1 MSSMTPQE
9 IVHELDKHIV
19 GQEAAKKAVAIALR
33 NRWRRQQIPEPLSQE
48 ITPKNILMIG
58 PTGVGKTEIARRL
71 ARLSNAPF
79 IKVEATKFTEVGYV
93 GKDVESIIR
102 DLVEV
107 AFKNTKEME
116 TRKVEHR
123 AQDAAEEKILDLLL
137 PGARTGSADNEG
149 EKNNEST
156 TRQKFRKMLR
166 EGQLDEKEIELELPQ
181 VSTHM
186 EILSPPGME
195 ELTSQ
200 IQGMFQNLGTSG
212 RKITKKLKIKDALKL
227 ITDEE
232 AGKLINADDIKTQA
246 LKSAEQNGIVFVDEI
261 DKIANRQEL
270 SGPEV
275 SRQGVQRDLLP
286 LVEGTSV
293 TTKYGV
299 VRTDHILFIGSG
311 AFHLSKPSD
320 LIPELQGRL
329 PIRVELSSLS
339 VDDFKSILTATDACL
354 TRQYQALMETENL
367 SLSFTEDGITRI
379 AETAWK
385 VNEKTENIGARRLY
399 TVMEKLLEELSFDAA
414 NRGGEK
420 VIVNADYVD
429 ERLKDLSESED
440 LARYV
445 L

>member
-1 MSSMTPQE
+1 MISGEKGVFISWILKRE
-9 IVHELDKHIV
+9 N
-19 GQEAAKKAVAIALR
+19 AKKMVLFFF
-33 NRWRRQQIPEPLSQE
+33 NVLNEKLFNKPYEHSLKKYPEDIKQYYLKLCSIEQSFKYAFNDGP
-48 ITPKNILMIG
+48 PILNSDLNTS
-58 PTGVGKTEIARRL
+58 PTSVQL
-71 ARLSNAPF
+71 ASHLHSLSN
-79 IKVEATKFTEVGYV
+79 
-93 GKDVESIIR
+93 KDINWRLNLR
-102 DLVEV
+102 DPEDDASLHR
-107 AFKNTKEME
+107 FNWILYLLKKE
-116 TRKVEHR
+116 R
-123 AQDAAEEKILDLLL
+123 
-137 PGARTGSADNEG
+137 
-149 EKNNEST
+149 
-156 TRQKFRKMLR
+156 
-166 EGQLDEKEIELELPQ
+166 LDEKEVELELPQ
-181 VSTHM
+181 VNTHM

-200 IQGMFQNLGTSG
+200 IQGMFQNLGSSG
-212 RKITKKLKIKDALKL
+212 RKITKKLRIKDALKL

-299 VRTDHILFIGSG
+299 VRTDHVLFIGSG

-339 VDDFKSILTATDACL
+339 VVDFKSILTSTDACL

-379 AETAWK
+379 AETAWR

-414 NRGGEK
+414 NRSGEK

-429 ERLKDLSESED
+429 DRLKDLSESED

>member
-1 MSSMTPQE
+1 M
-9 IVHELDKHIV
+9 
-19 GQEAAKKAVAIALR
+19 
-33 NRWRRQQIPEPLSQE
+33 
-48 ITPKNILMIG
+48 
-58 PTGVGKTEIARRL
+58 
-71 ARLSNAPF
+71 
-79 IKVEATKFTEVGYV
+79 GYV

-107 AFKNTKEME
+107 AFKNTKEIGDP
-116 TRKVEHR
+116 KVEHR

-149 EKNNEST
+149 AKNNEST

-186 EILSPPGME
+186 EILLPGME

-200 IQGMFQNLGTSG
+200 IQGMFQNLGSSG

-339 VDDFKSILTATDACL
+339 VDDFKSILTPL
-354 TRQYQALMETENL
+354 TR
-367 SLSFTEDGITRI
+367 
-379 AETAWK
+379 
-385 VNEKTENIGARRLY
+385 V
-399 TVMEKLLEELSFDAA
+399 
-414 NRGGEK
+414 
-420 VIVNADYVD
+420 
-429 ERLKDLSESED
+429 
-440 LARYV
+440 
-445 L
+445 